1 MTPHST
7 PPPRLQLHLSLLLNT
22 AKAEETYIFK
32 DGLSSNKVML
42 AALNCSP
49 KLKLTKAR
57 WELGTC
63 DKQEI
68 IYACRNSLVSVF
80 FAKSV
85 QTLLV

>member
-42 AALNCSP
+42 ATLNSSP
-49 KLKLTKAR
+49 R
-57 WELGTC
+57 
-63 DKQEI
+63 
-68 IYACRNSLVSVF
+68 
-80 FAKSV
+80 
-85 QTLLV
+85 